1 MISAGDIISSLTPE
15 SPQSVPPP
23 PSLHWLILLLVDFAT
38 IGIFV
43 LVWCFVQ
50 AKWARKITGSN
61 AVYWYASAFIL
72 AIPISAIRVSH
83 LVGPV
88 GPTLGLVYGLLYIA
102 VNLLYQVGNFSIK
115 KAVETCY
122 DSTAESGKRLNGL
135 MTIIFSQ
142 IYLQYHLHRLSKKL
156 AR

>member
-1 MISAGDIISSLTPE
+1 
-15 SPQSVPPP
+15 V
-23 PSLHWLILLLVDFAT
+23 LLLDVAT
-38 IGIFV
+38 IGLFA

-50 AKWARKITGSN
+50 ARWARKITGSN
-61 AVYWYASAFIL
+61 AVYWFASAFLL
-72 AIPISAIRVSH
+72 AIPISAIRVSY

-115 KAVETCY
+115 KAVESAY
-122 DSTAESGKRLNGL
+122 ESTDESGRRLNGL